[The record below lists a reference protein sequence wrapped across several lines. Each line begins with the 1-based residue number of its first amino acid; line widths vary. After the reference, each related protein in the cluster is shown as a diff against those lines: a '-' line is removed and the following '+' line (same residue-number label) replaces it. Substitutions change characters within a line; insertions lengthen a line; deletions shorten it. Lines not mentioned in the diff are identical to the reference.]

1 MSADTTTCGIDF
13 RLVVCLDLETAL
25 IRTYVPQPPVVICS
39 LYRPATGPLLY
50 GTFELEEQVEKILR
64 SDLII
69 VGHNIAYDMLC
80 LCVWYPALIP
90 LIVSKY
96 NRNQILDTMLAQR
109 VVEISTGDM
118 RGQLALDRLCA
129 RYGIEMKNKHSV
141 DEDGEPIRLGFGK
154 YWGQPAS
161 VLNAQEWAYCADDVV
176 DCWELFHRIWRK
188 AWCTQRDVGKLA
200 RTAFSLQMIS
210 GYGLRADANATAE
223 LEIEAKA
230 IIDATSEV
238 MIEWGLMR
246 RDRDGSVH
254 KNLQVIQTAVAEAYG
269 LDVFYG
275 EGRNRNKLYVADPDR
290 APLGLVTDTGAVGTG
305 RMGLFESGDPIL
317 MRLADL
323 QEWMAVLN
331 KDLKIFRDGIFHT
344 RFGFA
349 NTLRTTSSKPNIQN
363 FRKKAGIRE
372 CIYPFFGAFV
382 AADYVGLENGTLAQ
396 CVVNYTGRR
405 TFADQISSG
414 WDKHCEIGALI
425 MGCSY
430 QDFQDRLAAEESD
443 VSLLDEARHYKHARG
458 AAKPANFGLPGYMTN
473 PKTFQSYALLSYGV
487 RMTLDQAQRIM
498 AYWWETQHDQMA
510 YLAHVDTFKD
520 GPERFALYSVPI
532 PNTDIVRRGATRTA
546 AANTGFQGLGMQTA
560 ADALWLVTVEYLL
573 GRFPGRLAA
582 FVHDELI
589 TDCCPE
595 AIEVVRII
603 LETKMIEAAEMN
615 LPDVRMR
622 VECIAMDRMSKVAKH
637 KVDKRTGRLILQRI
651 VRNEAGKYVA
661 LAA

>member
-1 MSADTTTCGIDF
+1 MSADTTVCGIDF
-13 RLVVCLDLETAL
+13 RHVACLDLETAL
-25 IRTYVPQPPVVICS
+25 IRTHVPQPPVVICS
-39 LYRPATGPLLY
+39 IFMHSTGPRVY
-50 GTFELEEQVEKILR
+50 GTFELEEHVERLLR
-64 SDLII
+64 SDLTI

-80 LCVWYPALIP
+80 LCEWYPALIP
-90 LIVSKY
+90 LIISKY
-96 NRNQILDTMLAQR
+96 NRNQILDTMLCQR
-109 VVEISTGDM
+109 IVEISTGDL
-118 RGQLALDRLCA
+118 RGMLALDRLCA
-129 RYGIEMKNKHSV
+129 RYGIEMKNKHAV
-141 DEDGEPIRLGFGK
+141 DDDGEPIRLGFGK

-161 VLNAQEWAYCADDVV
+161 VLSPLEFAYCADDVV
-176 DCWELFHRIWRK
+176 DCWELFRRIWSK
-188 AWCTQRDVGKLA
+188 AWCSLRDAGKLA
-200 RTAFSLQMIS
+200 RTALSLQMIS
-210 GYGLRADANATAE
+210 GYGLRADSSFTEQLEAE
-223 LEIEAKA
+223 AQA
-230 IIDATSEV
+230 IIAGTSEV

-246 RDRDGSVH
+246 RDRDGSIH

-269 LDVFYG
+269 IETFYG
-275 EGRNRNKLYVADPDR
+275 EGRNRNKLYVTHPDQ

-323 QEWMAVLN
+323 QEWLAVVN
-331 KDLKIFRDGIFHT
+331 KDIPIFLQGIFHT

-349 NTLRTTSSKPNIQN
+349 NTLRTTSSRPNIQN

-372 CIYPFFGAFV
+372 CIIPYYGAFV

-430 QDFQDRLAAEESD
+430 GEFVDRLTSEDANAA
-443 VSLLDEARHYKHARG
+443 LTDEQRVYKMARG
-458 AAKPANFGLPGYMTN
+458 CAKPANFGLPGYMTN

-487 RMTLDQAQRIM
+487 RLTLDQAASIM
-498 AYWWETQHDQMA
+498 RYWWDTQHDQMA
-510 YLAHVDTFKD
+510 YLRHVDTFKTGQD
-520 GPERFALYSVPI
+520 RFSLYAVPI
-532 PNTDIVRRGATRTA
+532 PNTDIIRRGATRTA

-560 ADALWLVTVEYLL
+560 ADALWLVTCEYLL

-589 TDCCPE
+589 ADCDPA
-595 AIEVVRII
+595 AIEAVRRV
-603 LETKMIEAAEMN
+603 LEAKMIEAAEMN
-615 LPDVRMR
+615 LPDVKMR

-637 KVDKRTGRLILQRI
+637 KVDKSTGSLILQRI
-651 VRNEAGKYVA
+651 VRNDAGKYVA